1 MDNKNLQKIIEDYL
15 NLSKNINLDELQTK
29 IYKKMLEIQDQDQP
43 QAKYKYKIIC
53 DMNLEY
59 FEEKIC
65 KKLNEGWII
74 KGNIFIKDNM
84 FYQPMIKRDAN
95 ND

>member
-1 MDNKNLQKIIEDYL
+1 MDNKDLQKTIEDYL
-15 NLSKNINLDELQTK
+15 NLSKNIDLNELQAK
-29 IYKKMLEIQDQDQP
+29 MYKKMLEIQEQEQDQP

-65 KKLNEGWII
+65 AKLNEGWII
-74 KGNIFIKDNM
+74 KGNVFIKDNM
-84 FYQPMIKRDAN
+84 FCQPMIKKE
-95 ND
+95 